1 MGKKIHQ
8 QREVASLTK
17 IMTLWTVLKFV
28 EKLQLFFSQN
38 KENQPPPLKNNE
50 FTNNKGDLSLSP
62 LFFLNLPVTKRASTM
77 IGTTSNIRYGDS
89 LSIWDLLHCLMLP
102 SGNDAAVCL
111 SEGIGT
117 LALLLADKEKARE
130 KGAIEGKGR
139 GGGGEGDESLQKLLN
154 ILENQV
160 LEEEHLLSY
169 AENHFVEMMNL
180 NARELELLDSR
191 FSNPTGLANKHNL
204 STAFDIA
211 KLCVYGLRNPLFYKI
226 VNTQQY
232 IATPINKFQIKKT
245 LKPEENYTMKSNNGF
260 AQKYEENRC
269 HHSSSKRSLFLENT
283 NKLLKKGFK
292 GVKTGIT
299 DSAGPCLAVAYKDV
313 VCVILKCRTMERRW
327 EEVEGLVKWEEEGRR
342 TVGCKEVENRRMT
355 AGKR

>member
-17 IMTLWTVLKFV
+17 IMTLWSVLKFIDQ
-28 EKLQLFFSQN
+28 LQRFSSQN
-38 KENQPPPLKNNE
+38 KENQPPPPKSSELI
-50 FTNNKGDLSLSP
+50 NKKGNLSISP
-62 LFFLNLPVTKRASTM
+62 LFSLNLPVTKRASTM

-111 SEGIGT
+111 AEGIGT
-117 LALLLADKEKARE
+117 LALLMENKEE
-130 KGAIEGKGR
+130 MGGR
-139 GGGGEGDESLQKLLN
+139 GRIKEGESLQKLLN

-160 LEEEHLLSY
+160 LEEEDLVSS

-180 NARELELLDSR
+180 DAGELELLESR

-211 KLCVYGLRNPLFYKI
+211 KLCVYGLRNPLFHKI

-232 IATPINKFQIKKT
+232 IATPTNKFQSKKT
-245 LKPEENYTMKSNNGF
+245 FKTEENYVLRANNGITH
-260 AQKYEENRC
+260 KIEENKC
-269 HHSSSKRSLFLENT
+269 HSSSSKRSLFLENT
-283 NKLLKKGFK
+283 NKLLKKGFT

-299 DSAGPCLAVAYKDV
+299 DPAGPCLAVAYKDV
-313 VCVILKCRTMERRW
+313 ICVILKCRSMERRW
-327 EEVEGLVKWEEEGRR
+327 EEAEGIVKWEEEGRR
-342 TVGCKEVENRRMT
+342 TVGRKEEEKRGMESGRR
-355 AGKR
+355 